1 MSQKIFVRKQLGAL
15 KPVDHVGVDALYK
28 LKEGVIYACQI
39 TKPRNSKFHRMFF
52 AMIGLCYENQGVF
65 DNIDNFREEMIKA
78 AGHFTSYTNHKGVKV
93 YKAESISFAK
103 MDQDDF
109 EKVYESV
116 FMTCVQVF
124 KWEDVESEFRKELNN
139 LKLVD

>member
-39 TKPRNSKFHRMFF
+39 TKPRSSKFHRMFF
-52 AMIGLCYENQGVF
+52 AMIGLCYENQ
-65 DNIDNFREEMIKA
+65 DIYNSMDNFREEITKA
-78 AGHFTSYTNHKGVKV
+78 AGHFTSYTNHKGNTV
-93 YKAESISFAK
+93 YKAESISFSK
-103 MDQDDF
+103 MGQDDF

-116 FMTCVQVF
+116 FMTCVHIF
-124 KWEDVESEFRKELNN
+124 KWEDVESEFRKELNE
-139 LKLVD
+139 LRL